1 MSYLI
6 RPDHT
11 EGAGQGAQAAA
22 GALLHIEGGALSF
35 FMKSPGKADHSA
47 ACLLA
52 MMA

>member
-1 MSYLI
+1 MSYLV

-11 EGAGQGAQAAA
+11 EGAGQGTKTAS
-22 GALLHIEGGALSF
+22 GALLYIKGGALSLF
-35 FMKSPGKADHSA
+35 IEGAGKADQAA